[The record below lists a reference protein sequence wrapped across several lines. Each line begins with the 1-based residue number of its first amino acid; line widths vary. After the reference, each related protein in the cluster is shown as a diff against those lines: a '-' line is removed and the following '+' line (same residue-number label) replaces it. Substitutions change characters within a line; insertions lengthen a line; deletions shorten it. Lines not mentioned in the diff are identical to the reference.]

1 MTKDTKGPNKDN
13 QGLDMV
19 ALLISSNHMVN
30 LILYHHCIRD
40 VISLVVMPFF
50 RGRSCTIK
58 FHTKVKDQG
67 STHARRHEHPGPSPG
82 ALDVT
87 RVFKCLV
94 TNQDSHAP
102 GMVTLVTNQGPWLQ
116 T

>member
-40 VISLVVMPFF
+40 VISLVVVPFF

-82 ALDVT
+82 ALDIS

-102 GMVTLVTNQGPWLQ
+102 GMVTLAAVQGP
-116 T
+116 

>member
-40 VISLVVMPFF
+40 VISLVVVPFF

-58 FHTKVKDQG
+58 FHILNSLSG
-67 STHARRHEHPGPSPG
+67 EWLS
-82 ALDVT
+82 L
-87 RVFKCLV
+87 L
-94 TNQDSHAP
+94 QDLGDLLS
-102 GMVTLVTNQGPWLQ
+102 LSDY
-116 T
+116 